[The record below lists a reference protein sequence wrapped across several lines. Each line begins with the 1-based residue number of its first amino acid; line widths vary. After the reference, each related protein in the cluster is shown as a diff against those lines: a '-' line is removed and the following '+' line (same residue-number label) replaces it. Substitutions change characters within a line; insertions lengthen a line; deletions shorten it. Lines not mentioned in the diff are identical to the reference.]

1 MSSSNQVSWRYI
13 REVTAGT
20 TPGTP
25 TMKEVLRTG
34 GSLMGK
40 TDTVKS
46 NAVRSDRMTQGLFR
60 VGQHAEGSLEVE
72 LAYGQFD
79 DLLESMFCS
88 TWTTAVAISGTDIS
102 AATSDDSINTAG
114 AVDFV
119 AGGVQAGMWI
129 LVAGFATAA
138 NNGLFQVSAVTTSKL
153 TFTAKVTLST
163 GLYGASPN
171 LTDES
176 AGPTVTIK
184 SAGMLRNGT
193 TGHAE
198 SWEQAHADV
207 SQYFQFRGM
216 RVNDFDLTINAKAL
230 VTAKF
235 GLLGMSFDRTGST
248 IATAVTAPNSNL
260 AFNTTENIIG
270 VAEGGAALSEAVQ
283 SITLSSKNN
292 LAMIDAVSHLNPVDL
307 SYGSMD
313 LSGEIKLYLASTSG
327 TLLDKYIDFTES
339 SQSFVLTNGTSAL
352 YYILTIPAYRFSGDL
367 PDAGKL
373 NDQVIAS
380 LPFTAYKSSGGF
392 QVQLDRIA
400 A

>member
-13 REVTAGT
+13 RESTAGT

-34 GSLMGK
+34 GSLSGK

-72 LAYGQFD
+72 MAYGQFD
-79 DLLESMFCS
+79 DLLESMLCS
-88 TWTTAVAISGTDIS
+88 AWTTAVAMSATTIAAVASGSHFTDS
-102 AATSDDSINTAG
+102 GSG
-114 AVDFV
+114 FV
-119 AGGVQAGMWI
+119 SGNIIAGMWI
-129 LVAGFATAA
+129 LVGGFATAA
-138 NNGLFQVSAVTTSKL
+138 NNGLFHVATVASGDITVDARI
-153 TFTAKVTLST
+153 TLST
-163 GLYGASPN
+163 GLYSATPGLVNEA
-171 LTDES
+171 

-184 SAGMLRNGT
+184 SAGVLRNGT
-193 TGHAE
+193 TGHSE
-198 SWEQAHADV
+198 TWEQAHSDV
-207 SQYFQFRGM
+207 SQFFQFRGM
-216 RVNDFDLTINAKAL
+216 RINGWDLTINAKAL

-235 GLLGMSFDRTGST
+235 DMMGMSFDRTGAT
-248 IATAVTAPNSNL
+248 IANAVTAPNSNL
-260 AFNTTENIIG
+260 AFNTTENIMG
-270 VAEGGAALSEAVQ
+270 VAEGGAALAEAVMA
-283 SITLSSKNN
+283 ITLSSKNN
-292 LAMIDAVSHLNPVDL
+292 LSMIDAVSHLNPVDL

-313 LSGEIKLYLASTSG
+313 LTGELKIYLASTSG

-339 SQSFVLTNGTSAL
+339 SQVFVMTNGTSAL
-352 YYILTIPAYRFSGDL
+352 YYIITIPAYRYSGDL

-373 NDQVIAS
+373 NDQVTAT

-392 QVQLDRIA
+392 QIQIDRIA